1 MPSVPPPSTPAG
13 PPPGPDDLD
22 RRAAALAALVSL
34 PGVADA
40 AEAAREACTRLRF
53 EEALRR
59 RIPEAAGES
68 RIRGARASAAL
79 DGADLPLHRVRG
91 LVTGALAW
99 PEGPDPVEQALR
111 GAVRATAETEHV
123 AGIVLRNPARAL
135 ARLHVAAAA
144 DQLPADQVGRP
155 RRAGETVRELV
166 DLGPAPAAGAVGER
180 LTGLAA
186 LLGLLGRP
194 GVPALVILALGHA
207 EIATVRPF
215 VRGNAVV
222 ARAFERALL
231 QASGLDPT
239 GVAVPEVGHLAGGTA
254 AYVGALAAYG
264 TGSAQGVALWLRHC
278 GDAVVAGAAEGVRV
292 CAAVRTG
299 RLG

>member
-1 MPSVPPPSTPAG
+1 MTSE
-13 PPPGPDDLD
+13 DLAQ
-22 RRAAALAALVSL
+22 RLEALLQL
-34 PGVADA
+34 PGVTEA
-40 AEAAREACTRLRF
+40 AGAAREACSRLRF

-79 DGADLPLHRVRG
+79 DGADVPLDRVRAY
-91 LVTGALAW
+91 VTGAVPW
-99 PEGPDPVEQALR
+99 PERPDPVDQALR
-111 GAVRATAETEHV
+111 GAVRATAEAEHA
-123 AGIVLRNPARAL
+123 AGLVLRNPAQAL

-155 RRAGETVRELV
+155 RRDGETARELV
-166 DLGPAPAAGAVGER
+166 DLGPAPESGAVADR
-180 LTGLAA
+180 LAGVTG
-186 LLGLLGRP
+186 LLGLVGRP
-194 GVPALVILALGHA
+194 GLPALVVLAVVHA
-207 EIATVRPF
+207 ELATVRPF

-222 ARAFERALL
+222 ARAFDRALL

-239 GVAVPEVGHLAGGTA
+239 GVAVPEAGHLAGGSA

-264 TGSAQGVALWLRHC
+264 TGSAPGVALWLRHC
-278 GDAVVAGAAEGVRV
+278 GDAVVAGADEGVRV
-292 CAAVRTG
+292 CTAVRSG